1 MYKWGFCVPDSSG
14 NCSSLIC
21 YLLLQLTG
29 KLLYLNTRNELPST
43 FSLKFKYSFL
53 KKKGVCF
60 QKTFSTVELKL
71 NRKRPTLN
79 LYWSVI
85 QRSKVL
91 NYSNKI
97 ITVLHNQLTQS
108 SRWGLAKY
116 GHWLF
121 VCCSF
126 TKPYPYFFKPHL

>member
-14 NCSSLIC
+14 NCYSLIC

-43 FSLKFKYSFL
+43 FSLKYKYSF

-71 NRKRPTLN
+71 NRIRPTLN
-79 LYWSVI
+79 LYWSMI

-91 NYSNKI
+91 NYSKKNYNSFAQSINTVFEVGSGKI
-97 ITVLHNQLTQS
+97 RALTVCVLL
-108 SRWGLAKY
+108 
-116 GHWLF
+116 
-121 VCCSF
+121 
-126 TKPYPYFFKPHL
+126 FFKPHL

>member
-43 FSLKFKYSFL
+43 FSLKYKYSFF

-79 LYWSVI
+79 LYWFVI

-91 NYSNKI
+91 NYSKKNYNS
-97 ITVLHNQLTQS
+97 T
-108 SRWGLAKY
+108 
-116 GHWLF
+116 
-121 VCCSF
+121 SF
-126 TKPYPYFFKPHL
+126 TQLINTVFEVGSGKIRALIVCVLLFH

>member
-14 NCSSLIC
+14 NCYSLIC

-43 FSLKFKYSFL
+43 FSLKYKYSF
-53 KKKGVCF
+53 KKRGVCF

-79 LYWSVI
+79 LYWSMI

-91 NYSNKI
+91 NYSKKNYNSFAQSI
-97 ITVLHNQLTQS
+97 NTVWQNTGIYCLCVALSLNLIHIFLNHIYSL
-108 SRWGLAKY
+108 
-116 GHWLF
+116 
-121 VCCSF
+121 
-126 TKPYPYFFKPHL
+126 